1 MRTMFVNPAS
11 RRNAPMPWA
20 SLYRR
25 AHPKSPAAMAAKH
38 KGKKTLKRS
47 KKSKPS
53 AKHARRRVA
62 KKHRTKTGK
71 LPNPRTVTLS
81 LKDMKS
87 MLSNRRNP
95 KYRAR
100 KSSRRGR
107 ARRRNAGITPFIQAN
122 PYAFS
127 NPRGRLTRRR
137 RRNPGLALPRLS
149 LNRVL
154 SKTMTYGG
162 GAALGTVANIFAL
175 NKIGNHYLRNGARI
189 LTACV
194 GAPMLNGEL
203 GAAAAGALLSPMV
216 IELASF
222 LKLPVATDADL
233 QDLLDEIDGGS
244 DETMQVDAD
253 LFG

>member
-1 MRTMFVNPAS
+1 
-11 RRNAPMPWA
+11 
-20 SLYRR
+20 
-25 AHPKSPAAMAAKH
+25 
-38 KGKKTLKRS
+38 
-47 KKSKPS
+47 
-53 AKHARRRVA
+53 VA
-62 KKHRTKTGK
+62 KKRNT
-71 LPNPRTVTLS
+71 LNNPRTVTLS
-81 LKDMKS
+81 MKDMKS

-95 KYRAR
+95 RHRAR
-100 KSSRRGR
+100 RRGR
-107 ARRRNAGITPFIQAN
+107 ARRRNAGITPFISAN
-122 PYAFS
+122 PYMFA
-127 NPRGRLTRRR
+127 NPRRRHALRRR
-137 RRNPGLALPRLS
+137 RRNPGLAMPSLS

-162 GAALGTVANIFAL
+162 GAAIGTAANIFAL

-194 GAPMLNGEL
+194 GAPMLKGEL

-233 QDLLDEIDGGS
+233 QDLLDEIDGSGDGDS
-244 DETMQVDAD
+244 GVEAD